1 MHLVSLVRMDL
12 VFCFGVEKKAGNLV
26 GCFAKSVIFVFHIS
40 KNLKK
45 VARMQCMSAVMLL
58 CGMGIIFCV
67 NDQYAAAKLQSDVAL
82 HDGKH
87 GTASIVQRPGNLGR
101 SYGQLGKML
110 SVIFHQEK
118 QPTCI
123 LPARW

>member
-40 KNLKK
+40 KNLIK

-67 NDQYAAAKLQSDVAL
+67 NDQYAAAKLSLCMTGSMVPLPSSSAQGIWDAVTDSW
-82 HDGKH
+82 GKCF
-87 GTASIVQRPGNLGR
+87 L
-101 SYGQLGKML
+101 
-110 SVIFHQEK
+110 
-118 QPTCI
+118 
-123 LPARW
+123 

>member
-1 MHLVSLVRMDL
+1 MDL

-40 KNLKK
+40 KNLIK

-87 GTASIVQRPGNLGR
+87 GTASIVQRPAPRESGT
-101 SYGQLGKML
+101 QLRTAGENAFCN
-110 SVIFHQEK
+110 I
-118 QPTCI
+118 PG
-123 LPARW
+123 